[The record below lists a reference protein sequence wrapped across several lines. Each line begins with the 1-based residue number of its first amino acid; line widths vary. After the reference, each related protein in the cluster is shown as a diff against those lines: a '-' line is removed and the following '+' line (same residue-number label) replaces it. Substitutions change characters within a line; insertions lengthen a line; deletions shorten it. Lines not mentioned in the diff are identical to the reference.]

1 MIQSPFIYLG
11 RNVMSTDST
20 FYSLVLLTNVVT
32 LFLRHYLVC
41 LAHAEKVTSCHH
53 CVHVNFLNKEL

>member
-32 LFLRHYLVC
+32 LFLRQGD
-41 LAHAEKVTSCHH
+41 
-53 CVHVNFLNKEL
+53 FLPSLCPCEFLKIKNYKA